1 MCLSEKTVFGNGKHI
16 MEKQGSRALLAA
28 VIGMGVLLF
37 LGSLAL
43 VGVLVHRMMH
53 PAHPPAA
60 ALAGAGPVAAVGP
73 DMSAQAA
80 LVVDE
85 PPGTSVRSLT
95 ARADGLLAVALTG
108 GGVADRIIVWDPL
121 ARRITA
127 RLVLGQP

>member
-1 MCLSEKTVFGNGKHI
+1 

-53 PAHPPAA
+53 PAPPPAA
-60 ALAGAGPVAAVGP
+60 TMAVAGPVVAGP
-73 DMSAQAA
+73 DMPAQAA

-85 PPGTSVRSLT
+85 PPGTAVRSVT

-108 GGVADRIIVWDPL
+108 GGVAERIIVWDPA

>member
-1 MCLSEKTVFGNGKHI
+1 

-53 PAHPPAA
+53 PAPPAA
-60 ALAGAGPVAAVGP
+60 AVKTVAGPVVAGP
-73 DMSAQAA
+73 DMAAQAA

-85 PPGTSVRSLT
+85 PPGTTVRAVT

-108 GGVADRIIVWDPL
+108 GGVADRIIIWDPL
-121 ARRITA
+121 ARRIAA

>member
-1 MCLSEKTVFGNGKHI
+1 

-53 PAHPPAA
+53 PAPPAKP
-60 ALAGAGPVAAVGP
+60 ALAVAAPMAPAP
-73 DMSAQAA
+73 DMAAQPA

-85 PPGTSVRSLT
+85 PPGTTVRSVT

-108 GGVADRIIVWDPL
+108 GGVAERIIVWDP
-121 ARRITA
+121 ATRRITA